1 LNLIKN
7 KIIEKMANTVET
19 KKTTKVVKTTA
30 TAPAKKVENT
40 TTSVKE
46 IAETVDFTDSINKV
60 KETATIVNSEIK
72 VAATEI
78 AKDLKEMGQDLKTV
92 ATKGFKEA
100 TKKVDFKGSVK
111 AAKKTAKTVNTQLKE
126 TATVIAEDVKEMRKE
141 LGDVTTKLA
150 KEAIENINVTERL
163 NTLKKAVKNTNEY
176 ALATAE
182 DMIKGF
188 ETNGEK
194 WQNVA
199 EKAIKTGLKM
209 AERNEKMMFTTLEA
223 VKTQV
228 SGTALRF
235 KKLFQ

>member
-1 LNLIKN
+1 MK
-7 KIIEKMANTVET
+7 NTVEV
-19 KKTTKVVKTTA
+19 KKATKVVKTT
-30 TAPAKKVENT
+30 TNAPAKKVAKATNA
-40 TTSVKE
+40 VKE
-46 IAETVDFTDSINKV
+46 ITDTVDFTDSINKV
-60 KETATIVNSEIK
+60 KETAQVVNNEIK

-78 AKDLKEMGQDLKTV
+78 AKDIKEMSQDIRTV
-92 ATKGFKEA
+92 ATKGVKEVS
-100 TKKVDFKGSVK
+100 KKVNFKGSVK
-111 AAKKTAKTVNTQLKE
+111 TAKKTAKTVNTQLKA
-126 TATVIAEDVKEMRKE
+126 TANVIAEDVKEMRKE

-150 KEAIENINVTERL
+150 KEAVESINVTERI
-163 NTLKKAVKNTNEY
+163 NYFKQAAKNANQY
-176 ALATAE
+176 ALEAAE

-209 AERNEKMMFTTLEA
+209 AEKQEKLMFTTLDA

-228 SGTALRF
+228 TGTALRF